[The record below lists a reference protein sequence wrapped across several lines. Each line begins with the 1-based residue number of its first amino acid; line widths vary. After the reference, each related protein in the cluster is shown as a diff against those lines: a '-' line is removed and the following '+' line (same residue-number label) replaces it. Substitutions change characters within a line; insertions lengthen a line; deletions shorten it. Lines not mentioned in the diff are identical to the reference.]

1 VLRATIAVGTLLAT
15 GGVVSASDSV
25 TAAKWTAEATPE
37 NCLLTGA
44 LADPTGKSAGKIE
57 IKLNRSGYYTLTISI
72 NDSAPLAYWRFDGVD
87 DLNESVTY
95 QTNPYRYLT
104 RGGDA
109 GERARRE
116 VAEGR
121 ALSLLPRPGVDR
133 HRLTTGTRG
142 APESLRVFDQCV
154 ANFKANPEP
163 PPPARWTAS
172 TQGGRD
178 CTLRLSDISG
188 VRGLDIFFGARPKST
203 LTFDVTAE
211 ENFFKSG
218 GILRIGLPGD
228 PNPFVYDTALRTTK
242 RDTRASAVYTAIR
255 SNPVDMTFTP
265 HGGKPFAVRT
275 TNDGLA
281 VTGAMF
287 DACGTALRAET
298 LPDQA
303 SFSELRHTVNEVD
316 DSCELTAT
324 QQIDGNA
331 IWLTLL
337 SDGDKNTLKMTRR
350 TVGNG
355 HLIQEMRLASLGGPE
370 RTTAQDVTFE
380 LDEAQFA
387 ALRRDLTGKGR
398 EYRIAMSSQKGYIAR
413 FGGPHALVEAPMF
426 EACVQ
431 AKFDTR

>member
-1 VLRATIAVGTLLAT
+1 VLRASIAAGTLLFSCGA
-15 GGVVSASDSV
+15 VSAADNAS
-25 TAAKWTAEATPE
+25 AAQWTAQVTPE

-44 LADPTGKSAGKIE
+44 LTDPGGNAAGKIE
-57 IKLNRSGYYTLTISI
+57 IKLGRSGYYTLTISI
-72 NDSAPLAYWRFDGVD
+72 SNSAPLAYWRFEDVA
-87 DLNESVTY
+87 DLNERLAY
-95 QTNPYRYLT
+95 QPSAYRHIT
-104 RGGDA
+104 IGGDA

-142 APESLRVFDQCV
+142 AADSLQVFDQCV

-163 PPPARWTAS
+163 PPHARWATG

-188 VRGLDIFFGARPKST
+188 VRGLDIYFGARHKLT

-218 GILRIGLPGD
+218 GILKIGLPGD
-228 PNPFVYDTALRTTK
+228 PNPYTYDTAVRTAK
-242 RDTRASAVYTAIR
+242 RDPRSPAVYAAIR
-255 SNPVDMTFTP
+255 RNPVDMTFTP
-265 HGGKPFAVRT
+265 HGGKSIALRT
-275 TNDGLA
+275 ATEGLA
-281 VTGAMF
+281 VAGAMF
-287 DACGTALRAET
+287 DACAKALSAET
-298 LPDQA
+298 LPEQA

-324 QQIDGNA
+324 QQIEGNA

-337 SDGDKNTLKMTRR
+337 SDGKKNTMKVTRR

-355 HLIQEMRLASLGGPE
+355 RLIQEMKLANLGGPE
-370 RTTAQDVTFE
+370 KTADQDVMFE
-380 LDEAQFA
+380 LDQAQFA
-387 ALRRDLTGKGR
+387 ALRRDLVGKGR
-398 EYRIAMSSQKGYIAR
+398 DYRVAMNSQNGYIAK
-413 FGGPHALVEAPMF
+413 FGGPHALIEAPMF
-426 EACVQ
+426 EAC
-431 AKFDTR
+431 AHSKFDTR